1 MVSYT
6 TSLLLLALGTTT
18 AFVPS
23 KLGST
28 STGVRTT
35 NVEEPKIESCDALL
49 ARNPGKVCV
58 VLMSCELIDGVMCIF
73 LCGASKEHVY
83 VFTFLFFIAQILTR
97 CA

>member
-6 TSLLLLALGTTT
+6 TSLLLLALSTTT
-18 AFVPS
+18 AFVPT

-35 NVEEPKIESCDALL
+35 NNVEEQKIESCDALL

-58 VLMSCELIDGVMCIF
+58 LLLMSVN
-73 LCGASKEHVY
+73 
-83 VFTFLFFIAQILTR
+83 
-97 CA
+97 